1 MVLLEGKVKRKQC
14 EEELQNIFREELGLE
29 NIDIERTHCS
39 KERQAVINQELL
51 FVRQAIIIQEL
62 LFINFD
68 LRS

>member
-39 KERQAVINQELL
+39 KGKTGSNKPRVIICKTSNNNP
-51 FVRQAIIIQEL
+51 RTIIYKL
-62 LFINFD
+62 
-68 LRS
+68 